1 MEDASKYH
9 VYPWKPSKQTMT
21 IVKIVLSYIEQ
32 HVSIHV
38 HLGELYLNKMVQNV
52 KQHRSVSIFSAIG
65 MEV

>member
-1 MEDASKYH
+1 
-9 VYPWKPSKQTMT
+9 MT

-65 MEV
+65 IQV